1 MYCNEL
7 LSKYDILIECQF
19 FVNNKALQFLQ
30 LKGSESTLKRWET
43 WKVNLM
49 VLWFG
54 QFLVNAGM
62 TMITPFLSL
71 YLAKDLGV
79 TGDAIGIWAGFIF
92 AANFMT
98 SFLFQPLWGKLA
110 DKYGRKI
117 MLLRSSFGM
126 ALVITLMGFAQTP
139 LQLLLLRLLNG
150 TISGFNPASIALVSG
165 TTPKP
170 RMGFA
175 MGLMQSGS
183 VAGTI
188 LGPLIGGLLAD
199 WIGFRPIFYVVGALL
214 FVASL
219 LSLFLVKEKFSRSEA
234 AHEPQVSVL
243 EGLKELIKIPQL
255 PALFGVTFLLQFAM
269 ISPMTLLPIYVE
281 KLHGTAVNIAFWAGM
296 VSAVTGVSN
305 MLASPVLGKLSD
317 KVGAHRILTYALIGA
332 AVFLIPQAFVTSVW
346 QLIIVRFMMG
356 VFMGGLLPSVN
367 ALIRSYTPDGKESRA
382 FGFNSSTL
390 ALGNMV
396 GAVMGG
402 FLSSYIGIEGLF
414 ILSGAFLL
422 INTVWVRLKLYKDTP
437 KRLFR

>member
-1 MYCNEL
+1 MKN
-7 LSKYDILIECQF
+7 
-19 FVNNKALQFLQ
+19 
-30 LKGSESTLKRWET
+30 WET

-62 TMITPFLSL
+62 TMITPFLTL

-79 TGDAIGIWAGFIF
+79 QGEHAIGIWAGLIF
-92 AANFMT
+92 AANFLT

-126 ALVITLMGFAQTP
+126 AIVIVLMGFAQTP
-139 LQLLLLRLLNG
+139 MQLLLLRLLNG

-165 TTPKP
+165 TTPKN

-214 FVASL
+214 FIASL
-219 LSLFLVKEKFSRSEA
+219 LALFLVKEKFDRQEA
-234 AHEPQVSVL
+234 AHVPQISVMA
-243 EGLKELIKIPQL
+243 GLKELTKVPQL
-255 PALFGVTFLLQFAM
+255 PALFGITFLLQFAM
-269 ISPMTLLPIYVE
+269 ISPMTLLPLYVE
-281 KLHGTAVNIAFWAGM
+281 KLNGSAVNIAFWAGM

-317 KVGAHRILTYALIGA
+317 KIGAHRILTYALIGA
-332 AVFLIPQAFVTSVW
+332 AVFLIPQAFVSTVW
-346 QLIIVRFMMG
+346 QLIIIRFLMG

-367 ALIRSYTPDGKESRA
+367 ALIRTYTPDGKESRA

-390 ALGNMV
+390 ALGNML
-396 GAVMGG
+396 GAMIGG
-402 FLSSYIGIEGLF
+402 FLSGYIGIEGLF
-414 ILSGAFLL
+414 IISGSLLL
-422 INTVWVRLKLYKDTP
+422 INMFWVRIRLYKHTTP
-437 KRLFR
+437 RLFR

>member
-1 MYCNEL
+1 MKN
-7 LSKYDILIECQF
+7 
-19 FVNNKALQFLQ
+19 
-30 LKGSESTLKRWET
+30 WET

-62 TMITPFLSL
+62 TMITPFLTL

-79 TGDAIGIWAGFIF
+79 QGEHSIGIWAGLIF
-92 AANFMT
+92 AANFLT

-126 ALVITLMGFAQTP
+126 AIVIVLMGFAQTP
-139 LQLLLLRLLNG
+139 MQLLLLRLLNG

-165 TTPKP
+165 TTPKN

-214 FVASL
+214 FIASL
-219 LSLFLVKEKFSRSEA
+219 LALFLVKEKFDRQEA
-234 AHEPQVSVL
+234 AHVPQISVL
-243 EGLKELIKIPQL
+243 AGLKELTKVPQL
-255 PALFGVTFLLQFAM
+255 PALFGITFLLQFAM
-269 ISPMTLLPIYVE
+269 ISPMTLLPLYVE
-281 KLHGTAVNIAFWAGM
+281 KLNGSAVNIAFWAGM

-317 KVGAHRILTYALIGA
+317 KIGAHRILTYALIGA
-332 AVFLIPQAFVTSVW
+332 AVFLIPQAFVTTVW
-346 QLIIVRFMMG
+346 QLIIIRFLMG

-367 ALIRSYTPDGKESRA
+367 ALIRTYTPDGKESRA

-390 ALGNMV
+390 ALGNML
-396 GAVMGG
+396 GAMIGG
-402 FLSSYIGIEGLF
+402 FLSGYIGIEGLF
-414 ILSGAFLL
+414 IISGSLLL
-422 INTVWVRLKLYKDTP
+422 INMFWVRISLYKHTTP
-437 KRLFR
+437 RLFR

>member
-1 MYCNEL
+1 MKN
-7 LSKYDILIECQF
+7 
-19 FVNNKALQFLQ
+19 
-30 LKGSESTLKRWET
+30 WET

-79 TGDAIGIWAGFIF
+79 TGDHAIGMWAGLIF
-92 AANFMT
+92 AANFLT

-126 ALVITLMGFAQTP
+126 AIVMVLMGFAQSP
-139 LQLLLLRLLNG
+139 MQLLLLRLLNG

-188 LGPLIGGLLAD
+188 LGPLIGGALAD

-219 LSLFLVKEKFSRSEA
+219 LALFLVKEKFNRVEA
-234 AHEPQVSVL
+234 AKVPQVSVF
-243 EGLKELIKIPQL
+243 EGFKELAKVPQL

-269 ISPMTLLPIYVE
+269 ISPMSLLPLYVE
-281 KLHGTAVNIAFWAGM
+281 KLHGSAVNIAFWAGM
-296 VSAVTGVSN
+296 VSAVTGISN
-305 MLASPVLGKLSD
+305 MLASPLLGRLSD

-332 AVFLIPQAFVTSVW
+332 SLFLIPQAFVTSVW
-346 QLIIVRFMMG
+346 QLIIIRFLMG

-390 ALGNMV
+390 ALGNML
-396 GAVMGG
+396 GAVIGG
-402 FLSSYIGIEGLF
+402 FLSGYIGIEGLF
-414 ILSGAFLL
+414 IISGGFLL
-422 INTVWVRLKLYKDTP
+422 INTVWVRLKLYKPT
-437 KRLFR
+437 RHHWFR

>member
-1 MYCNEL
+1 MKN
-7 LSKYDILIECQF
+7 
-19 FVNNKALQFLQ
+19 
-30 LKGSESTLKRWET
+30 WET

-62 TMITPFLSL
+62 TMITPFLTL

-79 TGDAIGIWAGFIF
+79 RGEHDIGIWAGLIF
-92 AANFMT
+92 AANFLT

-126 ALVITLMGFAQTP
+126 AIVIVLMGFAQTP
-139 LQLLLLRLLNG
+139 MQLLLLRLLNG

-165 TTPKP
+165 TTPKN

-214 FVASL
+214 FIASL
-219 LSLFLVKEKFSRSEA
+219 LALFLVKEKFDRQEA
-234 AHEPQVSVL
+234 AHVPQISVL
-243 EGLKELIKIPQL
+243 AGLKELTKVPQL
-255 PALFGVTFLLQFAM
+255 PALFGITFLLQFAM
-269 ISPMTLLPIYVE
+269 ISPMTLLPLYVE
-281 KLHGTAVNIAFWAGM
+281 KLHGSAVNIAFWAGM

-346 QLIIVRFMMG
+346 QLIIVRFLMG

-367 ALIRSYTPDGKESRA
+367 ALIRAYTPDGKESRA

-390 ALGNMV
+390 ALGNML
-396 GAVMGG
+396 GAMIGG
-402 FLSSYIGIEGLF
+402 FLAGYIGIEGLF
-414 ILSGAFLL
+414 IISGSLL
-422 INTVWVRLKLYKDTP
+422 LVNMLWVRLRLFKTTP
-437 KRLFR
+437 PRLFR

>member
-1 MYCNEL
+1 MYYGILTECRFLVHYASCN
-7 LSKYDILIECQF
+7 S
-19 FVNNKALQFLQ
+19 AA
-30 LKGSESTLKRWET
+30 KGSESTLKHWET
-43 WKVNLM
+43 WKINLI

-54 QFLVNAGM
+54 MFLVNAGM

-79 TGDAIGIWAGFIF
+79 VGEDAIGIWAGLIF

-126 ALVITLMGFAQTP
+126 AIVISLMGFAQTP
-139 LQLLLLRLLNG
+139 WQLLLLRLLNG
-150 TISGFNPASIALVSG
+150 TISGFNPASIALISG
-165 TTPKP
+165 TTPKN

-199 WIGFRPIFYVVGALL
+199 WIGFRPIFYVVGVLL

-219 LSLFLVKEKFSRSEA
+219 LAMFLVKETFNRQEA
-234 AHEPQVSVL
+234 AHVPQISVM
-243 EGLKELIKIPQL
+243 EGLKELAKVPQL

-269 ISPMTLLPIYVE
+269 ISPMSLLPLYVE
-281 KLHGTAVNIAFWAGM
+281 KLHGTAVNIAFWAGL
-296 VSAVTGVSN
+296 VSAVTGLSN
-305 MLASPVLGKLSD
+305 MIASPFLGKLSD
-317 KVGAHRILTYALIGA
+317 KVGAHRILTFALIGA
-332 AVFLIPQAFVTSVW
+332 ALFLIPQAFVTSVW
-346 QLIIVRFMMG
+346 QLIVVRFLMG

-367 ALIRSYTPDGKESRA
+367 ALIRAYTPDGKESRA

-390 ALGNMV
+390 ALGNML
-396 GAVMGG
+396 GAVIGG
-402 FLSSYIGIEGLF
+402 FLAGFIGIEGLF
-414 ILSGAFLL
+414 ILSGAFL
-422 INTVWVRLKLYKDTP
+422 IVNTVWVRLKLYRGSKP
-437 KRLFR
+437 AAKPQS

>member
-1 MYCNEL
+1 MKN
-7 LSKYDILIECQF
+7 
-19 FVNNKALQFLQ
+19 
-30 LKGSESTLKRWET
+30 WET

-62 TMITPFLSL
+62 TMITPFLTL

-79 TGDAIGIWAGFIF
+79 QGEHSIGIWAGLIF
-92 AANFMT
+92 AANFLT

-126 ALVITLMGFAQTP
+126 AIVIVLMGFAQTP
-139 LQLLLLRLLNG
+139 MQLLLLRLLNG

-165 TTPKP
+165 TTPKN

-214 FVASL
+214 FIASL
-219 LSLFLVKEKFSRSEA
+219 LALFLVKEKFDRQEA
-234 AHEPQVSVL
+234 AHVPQISVL
-243 EGLKELIKIPQL
+243 AGLKELTKVPQL
-255 PALFGVTFLLQFAM
+255 PALFGITFLLQFAM
-269 ISPMTLLPIYVE
+269 ISPMTLLPLYVE
-281 KLHGTAVNIAFWAGM
+281 KLNGSAVNIAFWAGM

-317 KVGAHRILTYALIGA
+317 KIGAHRILTYALIGA
-332 AVFLIPQAFVTSVW
+332 AVFLIPQAFVTTVW
-346 QLIIVRFMMG
+346 QLIIIRFLMG

-367 ALIRSYTPDGKESRA
+367 ALIRTYTPDGKESRA

-390 ALGNMV
+390 ALGNML
-396 GAVMGG
+396 GAMIGG
-402 FLSSYIGIEGLF
+402 FLSGYIGIEGLF
-414 ILSGAFLL
+414 IISGSLLL
-422 INTVWVRLKLYKDTP
+422 INMFWVRIRLYKHTTP
-437 KRLFR
+437 RLFR

>member
-1 MYCNEL
+1 
-7 LSKYDILIECQF
+7 
-19 FVNNKALQFLQ
+19 
-30 LKGSESTLKRWET
+30 
-43 WKVNLM
+43 M

-79 TGDAIGIWAGFIF
+79 VGEHAIGIWAGLIF
-92 AANFMT
+92 AANFLT

-126 ALVITLMGFAQTP
+126 AVVILLMGFAQTP
-139 LQLLLLRLLNG
+139 MQLLLLRLLNG
-150 TISGFNPASIALVSG
+150 TIAGFNPASIALVSA
-165 TTPKP
+165 TTPKKN
-170 RMGFA
+170 MGFA

-188 LGPLIGGLLAD
+188 LGPLIGGGLAD

-219 LSLFLVKEKFSRSEA
+219 LALFLVREKFDRVEA

-243 EGLKELIKIPQL
+243 AGLKELAKIPQL

-269 ISPMTLLPIYVE
+269 ISPMTLLPLYVE
-281 KLHGTAVNIAFWAGM
+281 KLHGSAVNIAFLAGM
-296 VSAVTGVSN
+296 VSAVTGLSN
-305 MLASPVLGKLSD
+305 MIASPVLGKLSD
-317 KVGAHRILTYALIGA
+317 RVGAHRILTFALIGA

-346 QLIIVRFMMG
+346 QLIAVRFLMG

-390 ALGNMV
+390 ALGNML
-396 GAVMGG
+396 GAIIGG
-402 FLSSYIGIEGLF
+402 FLSGYIGIEGLF
-414 ILSGAFLL
+414 ILSGIFLL
-422 INTVWVRLKLYKDTP
+422 INTVWVRLKLYKKTEP
-437 KRLFR
+437 RLFR

>member
-1 MYCNEL
+1 M
-7 LSKYDILIECQF
+7 K
-19 FVNNKALQFLQ
+19 K
-30 LKGSESTLKRWET
+30 WET

-79 TGDAIGIWAGFIF
+79 VGEHAIGIWAGLIF
-92 AANFMT
+92 AANFLT

-126 ALVITLMGFAQTP
+126 AVVILLMGFAQTP
-139 LQLLLLRLLNG
+139 MQLLLLRLLNG
-150 TISGFNPASIALVSG
+150 TIAGFNPASIALVSA
-165 TTPKP
+165 TTPKKN
-170 RMGFA
+170 MGFA

-188 LGPLIGGLLAD
+188 LGPLIGGGLAD

-219 LSLFLVKEKFSRSEA
+219 LALFLVREKFDRVEA
-234 AHEPQVSVL
+234 AQEPQVSVL
-243 EGLKELIKIPQL
+243 AGLKELAKIPQL

-269 ISPMTLLPIYVE
+269 ISPMTLLPLYVE
-281 KLHGTAVNIAFWAGM
+281 KLHGSAVNIAFLAGM
-296 VSAVTGVSN
+296 VSAVTGLSN
-305 MLASPVLGKLSD
+305 MIASPVLGKLSD
-317 KVGAHRILTYALIGA
+317 RVGAHRILTFALIGA

-346 QLIIVRFMMG
+346 QLIVVRFLMG

-390 ALGNMV
+390 ALGNML
-396 GAVMGG
+396 GAIIGG
-402 FLSSYIGIEGLF
+402 FLSGYIGIEGLF
-414 ILSGAFLL
+414 ILSGIFLL
-422 INTVWVRLKLYKDTP
+422 INTVWVRLKLYKKTEP
-437 KRLFR
+437 RLFR